1 MAGCL
6 DGEDRVERLV
16 RRIDVQEVAVQ
27 ELGQMRQLGFFGE
40 LSSAFDLI
48 GIAVYA
54 NDFGAGKAGN
64 LQ

>member
-27 ELGQMRQLGFFGE
+27 EPGQMRQLGFFGE
-40 LSSAFDLI
+40 FRARSI
-48 GIAVYA
+48 
-54 NDFGAGKAGN
+54 
-64 LQ
+64 